1 MKKVSTNM
9 ISTRLIRRI
18 LLRDIAART
27 RTMSN
32 AIFEDP
38 TTFTGTIPTTAAAIE
53 TIVVA
58 FLTTQATAKV
68 GGSVKKMAF
77 VAAKKAIYSLVLEF
91 APYIDG
97 IAKGD
102 LVLLNLSTLP
112 TTADEVDIEALITA
126 GGVAAN
132 IKVKQGSLPR
142 EIVCN
147 CDSFGRGVGYL
158 VILSEG
164 MPLQAGFSV
173 NNQGQITNP
182 AGNRIFIN
190 FLKDRKKTF
199 TDLLPKTEYFVY
211 YVLTYGNVVG
221 IISVGISVVTSA

>member
-1 MKKVSTNM
+1 MKKVNINM

-27 RTMSN
+27 RAMSN
-32 AIFEDP
+32 ALYGDP
-38 TTFTGTIPTTAAAIE
+38 STFKGILPATAAAIE
-53 TIVVA
+53 AIVVA
-58 FLTTQATAKV
+58 FLSAQATAKV

-77 VAAKKAIYSLVLEF
+77 VDAKKAIYALVLEF
-91 APYIDG
+91 APYVDG

-102 LVLLNLSTLP
+102 LVILNLSTLP
-112 TTADEVDIEALITA
+112 TTADEVDIAAAIAA

-132 IKVKQGSLPR
+132 IKVKQGKLPR
-142 EIVCN
+142 EVAIN
-147 CDSFGRGVGYL
+147 CDSFGLGVGYL

-190 FLKDRKKTF
+190 FLKDRKKTI
-199 TDLLPKTEYFVY
+199 TDLLPKTEYFAY

-221 IISVGISVVTSA
+221 VISVGVSVVTSA